1 MIRTF
6 RAPGRVNLIGEHTDY
21 NQGLVLPMALD
32 LATFVESAP
41 NNTASVFVHSEHYKE
56 SREWPVDAIPQL
68 EPVGDW
74 GDYVAGVA
82 RELVRAGYRIE
93 PRRLFIR
100 STVPEG
106 AGLSSSAALEISCAL
121 ALSFD
126 QSVPPLELAKIG
138 QRAEV
143 EFVGLPCGI
152 MDQYVSVFGREGT
165 ALMIDCLNLERQYVA
180 LPSGVSILAVNSMVK
195 HSLARSAYRD
205 RTEECAEA
213 ARCLGVRSLRDVS
226 LTAFEVAAPAMPEA
240 ARNRARHVI
249 EENERVRRFAVS
261 NDPVEL
267 GRLLVE
273 SHRSL
278 QHLYEVSCEE
288 LDFLVDAALEI
299 DGVHGARVTGGGF
312 GGCTINLV
320 REGCEA
326 GFTEAI
332 QSAYRRR
339 FGISPAVYRCVA
351 AAGAGEIA
359 PV

>member
-21 NQGLVLPMALD
+21 NQGLVLPMALSQ
-32 LATFVESAP
+32 ATFVESAP
-41 NNTASVFVHSEHYKE
+41 NPAESLYVYSEHYKE
-56 SREWPVDAIPQL
+56 SREWPLGAISQL
-68 EPVGDW
+68 EPARDW

-82 RELVRAGYRIE
+82 RELVRGGYRIE

-121 ALSFD
+121 ALAAD
-126 QSVPPLELAKIG
+126 QPVAPLDLAKLG

-152 MDQYVSVFGREGT
+152 MDQYVSVFGREGA
-165 ALMIDCLNLERQYVA
+165 ALLIDCLNLERQYVA

-195 HSLARSAYRD
+195 HALAQSAYRK

-213 ARCLGVRSLRDVS
+213 ARCLGVGSLREVS
-226 LTAFEVAAPAMPEA
+226 QSTFETAADAIPET

-249 EENERVRRFAVS
+249 DENERVRRFSVS
-261 NDPVEL
+261 KDPVEL
-267 GRLLVE
+267 GRLLIE

-278 QHLYEVSCEE
+278 RYLYEVSCAE
-288 LDFLVDAALEI
+288 LDFLVDTALEI

-326 GFTEAI
+326 RFTETV
-332 QSAYRRR
+332 QSAYIRR

-351 AAGAGEIA
+351 AAGAGEITSA
-359 PV
+359 